1 MAIKSLDFG
10 RVTLTGADAKKFR
23 DQVTHGRPKPVAVEN
38 LKRGAEMYREFR
50 DNGGELKL
58 SLRRG

>member
-1 MAIKSLDFG
+1 MAIKSSDFG

-23 DQVTHGRPKPVAVEN
+23 DQVTHGRPKSIAVEN
-38 LKRGAEMYREFR
+38 LKRGDEMYRDFK
-50 DNGGELKL
+50 DNGGQLTL